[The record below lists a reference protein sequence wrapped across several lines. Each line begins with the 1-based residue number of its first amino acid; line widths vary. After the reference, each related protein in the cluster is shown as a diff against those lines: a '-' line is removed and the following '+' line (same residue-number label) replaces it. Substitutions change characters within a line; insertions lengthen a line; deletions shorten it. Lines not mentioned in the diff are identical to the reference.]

1 MKLTEDTI
9 LYTRV
14 TEVVDREYYLGISKN
29 SKPTSIVAECIHYV
43 SSESGLNIN
52 PNDISR
58 QCNVSTPTIKKVCN
72 KLLNRVLDLT
82 I

>member
-14 TEVVDREYYLGISKN
+14 TEVVDRANYLGISEN
-29 SKPTSIVAECIHYV
+29 NKPTSIVAECIHYV

-82 I
+82 T